1 MINTIH
7 FFFIVYFDFD
17 KKYVIGRASYMLTL
31 LSDNMADKRSGMNTE
46 TFRKHAHQLVDWM
59 ADYFEN
65 VENYPV
71 MSQVKPGDILKQI
84 PTKAPNQAE
93 SFDQVLKDFNDIIMP
108 GITHWESPNFMAY
121 FPANKSK
128 GSVLAEM
135 LMSTLGAQC
144 MQWLTSPAA
153 AELEEQMMNW
163 LQEMLGLPKDFTG
176 VIQDTASTATLCALL
191 TAREKATDYQIN
203 QKGYEERKFTI
214 YASKEIHSSIDK
226 DVKIAG
232 FGIEQ
237 LRKIEVDESFAMI
250 PENLE
255 KQIKLDLKAGFIP
268 LCVVSAIGTTS
279 TTAIDPINEIG
290 SICQKYKVWHHVD
303 AAYAGTALVLPEMR
317 WMSEGIEKADSFVF
331 NPHKWMFTNFDC
343 TAYFV
348 KDPVGLVNTFTIT
361 PDYLKTNFDGEVK
374 NYRDWGIPLGRRFRA
389 LKLWFVIREMGVEG
403 IQEKI
408 RKHITLGSW
417 LAKEITE
424 HADFELLA
432 PVPLNTV
439 CFRYTKA
446 ETSELDKVNE
456 KIMNQVNASGKL
468 FFTQTK
474 LNGMLALRLA
484 FGNTN
489 LEAFHVENAWKLIQE
504 TAKNLEH

>member
-1 MINTIH
+1 
-7 FFFIVYFDFD
+7 
-17 KKYVIGRASYMLTL
+17 MLTL
-31 LSDNMADKRSGMNTE
+31 LSDNMTDKRSNMDTQS
-46 TFRKHAHQLVDWM
+46 FRKHAHELVDWM
-59 ADYFEN
+59 ADYFES
-65 VENYPV
+65 VEDYPV

-84 PTKAPNQAE
+84 PTKAPENAE
-93 SFDQVLKDFNDIIMP
+93 SFDQMLKDFNEIIMP

-163 LQEMLGLPKDFTG
+163 LREILGLPEAFTG

-191 TAREKATDYQIN
+191 TAREKATNYSIN
-203 QKGYEERKFTI
+203 EKGFSSQKFTV
-214 YASKEIHSSIDK
+214 YASEQIHSSIDK
-226 DVKIAG
+226 AVKIAG
-232 FGIEQ
+232 LGIES
-237 LRKIEVDESFAMI
+237 LRKIEVDEAFALI
-250 PENLE
+250 PEKLQEQIE
-255 KQIKLDLKAGFIP
+255 KDIQSGFTP

-279 TTAIDPINEIG
+279 TTAIDPIGDIG
-290 SICQKYKVWHHVD
+290 DVCQKYNIWHHVD

-348 KDPVGLVNTFTIT
+348 KDPLSLVNTFTIT
-361 PDYLKTNFDGEVK
+361 PDYLKTSVDGEVK

-389 LKLWFVIREMGVEG
+389 LKLWFVIREFGVKG

-408 RKHITLGSW
+408 RKHITLGHW
-417 LAKEITE
+417 LAEMVDK
-424 HADFELLA
+424 HPDFELMA

-439 CFRYTKA
+439 CFRFIKGEESQLDA
-446 ETSELDKVNE
+446 LNET
-456 KIMNQVNASGKL
+456 IMDQINQSGKL
-468 FFTQTK
+468 FFMQTK
-474 LNGMLALRLA
+474 LNGKFTLRLA

-489 LEAFHVENAWKLIQE
+489 LEAYHVENAWKLIVE
-504 TAKNLEH
+504 TAAKIKL